1 MKSNKYVLKALDAY
15 PYNLEEASE
24 SLEYAL
30 SYDSEDTTAL
40 CLMGRMH
47 GEIFKD
53 FEAAKNYFLE
63 ALAVNVH
70 AIEIYPHYINVLIWN
85 EDYADTEKFIDFA
98 MGVKGTDKSWLL
110 YRKAELYEQLKKW
123 KPALK
128 MIKEAR
134 VIANNTPIIDWL
146 KTMEERIKTKSSGK
160 KKSTSGKKNK
170 KKRRDKKN
178 EKAA

>member
-53 FEAAKNYFLE
+53 FETAKTYFLE
-63 ALAVNVH
+63 ALAVDVH

-85 EDYADTEKFIDFA
+85 EDYADAEKFIDFA
-98 MGVKGTDKSWLL
+98 LGVKGTDKAWLL
-110 YRKAELYEQLKKW
+110 YRKACLFEALKKW
-123 KPALK
+123 NKTLK
-128 MIKEAR
+128 LIKEAR
-134 VIANNTPIIDWL
+134 AIANYTTIIDWL
-146 KTMEERIKTKSSGK
+146 KTLEERVNTKTSEK
-160 KKSTSGKKNK
+160 KKNKKGKKNK
-170 KKRRDKKN
+170 KSKKEVKL

>member
-63 ALAVNVH
+63 ALAINVH
-70 AIEIYPHYINVLIWN
+70 AIEIYPHYINVLILN
-85 EDYADTEKFIDFA
+85 EDFTDAEKFIDFA
-98 MGVKGTDKSWLL
+98 IGVKGTDKSWLL
-110 YRKAELYEQLKKW
+110 YRKAGLYEQLKKW
-123 KPALK
+123 KRALK
-128 MIKEAR
+128 IIKAAKA
-134 VIANNTPIIDWL
+134 IANNATMIDWL
-146 KTMEERIKTKSSGK
+146 KNLEERIKTK
-160 KKSTSGKKNK
+160 TSEKKKNK
-170 KKRRDKKN
+170 SGRKNKKSKKEIKH

>member
-30 SYDSEDTTAL
+30 SYDREDTTAL

-53 FEAAKNYFLE
+53 FEASKEYFLE

-85 EDYADTEKFIDFA
+85 EDYTDAEKFIDFA
-98 MGVKGTDKSWLL
+98 LGVKGTDKSWLL
-110 YRKAELYEQLKKW
+110 YRKASLYEQVKKLKK
-123 KPALK
+123 AMK
-128 MIKEAR
+128 MIQKAKA
-134 VIANNTPIIDWL
+134 IAHNTNIIECL
-146 KTMEERIKTKSSGK
+146 NTLEERIKTK
-160 KKSTSGKKNK
+160 TSGKKSGK
-170 KKRRDKKN
+170 KDKK
-178 EKAA
+178 EKSAA

>member
-1 MKSNKYVLKALDAY
+1 MKPNKYVLKALDAY

-70 AIEIYPHYINVLIWN
+70 TIEVYPHYINVLIWN
-85 EDYADTEKFIDFA
+85 EDYAEAEKFIDFA
-98 MGVKGTDKSWLL
+98 LGVKGTDKTWLL
-110 YRKAELYEQLKKW
+110 YRKASLYEQLKKW
-123 KPALK
+123 NKSLK
-128 MIKEAR
+128 VIKEAR
-134 VIANNTPIIDWL
+134 TIATYNCILDWL
-146 KTMEERIKTKSSGK
+146 KMLEERIKTKTSEK
-160 KKSTSGKKNK
+160 NKSGKKNK
-170 KKRRDKKN
+170 KSKKEIKH

>member
-47 GEIFKD
+47 GEILKD

-85 EDYADTEKFIDFA
+85 EDYADAEKFIDFA
-98 MGVKGTDKSWLL
+98 MGVKGTDKAWLL
-110 YRKAELYEQLKKW
+110 YRKAGLYEQLKKW
-123 KPALK
+123 NKSLK
-128 MIKEAR
+128 LIKEAR
-134 VIANNTPIIDWL
+134 TIATYNNILDWL
-146 KTMEERIKTKSSGK
+146 KTLEERIKTKASEK
-160 KKSTSGKKNK
+160 KKSGKKNK
-170 KKRRDKKN
+170 KIKQDKKR
-178 EKAA
+178 ETTA

>member
-53 FEAAKNYFLE
+53 FETSKNYYLE
-63 ALAVNVH
+63 ALAINVH

-85 EDYADTEKFIDFA
+85 EDYTDAEKFIDFA
-98 MGVKGTDKSWLL
+98 LGVKGTDKAWLL
-110 YRKAELYEQLKKW
+110 YRKACLYETLKKW
-123 KPALK
+123 KKAQQL
-128 MIKEAR
+128 IKEAR
-134 VIANNTPIIDWL
+134 EIANYTTIIDWL
-146 KTMEERIKTKSSGK
+146 KTLEERVKTKTAEKEKEKKGK
-160 KKSTSGKKNK
+160 KQKKEK
-170 KKRRDKKN
+170 QDKK
-178 EKAA
+178 EKNAA

>member
-30 SYDSEDTTAL
+30 SYDREDTTAL

-47 GEIFKD
+47 GEIFND
-53 FEAAKNYFLE
+53 FDTSKNYYLE

-85 EDYADTEKFIDFA
+85 EDYTDAEKFIDFA
-98 MGVKGTDKSWLL
+98 LGVKGTNKAWLL
-110 YRKAELYEQLKKW
+110 YRKACLFEEMKKW
-123 KPALK
+123 NKALK
-128 MIKEAR
+128 LIKEAR
-134 VIANNTPIIDWL
+134 AIANYTTIIDWL
-146 KTMEERIKTKSSGK
+146 KTLEERVNTKTSEK
-160 KKSTSGKKNK
+160 KKDKKGKKNK
-170 KKRRDKKN
+170 KTKQDKKK
-178 EKAA
+178 ETAA

>member
-1 MKSNKYVLKALDAY
+1 MKPNKYVLKALDAY

-63 ALAVNVH
+63 ALAINVH

-85 EDYADTEKFIDFA
+85 EDYADVEKFIDFA
-98 MGVKGTDKSWLL
+98 MGVKGTDKAWLL
-110 YRKAELYEQLKKW
+110 YRKACLFEALKKW
-123 KPALK
+123 NKALK
-128 MIKEAR
+128 LIKEAR
-134 VIANNTPIIDWL
+134 AIANYTTIIDWL
-146 KTMEERIKTKSSGK
+146 KTLEERVNTKTSEK
-160 KKSTSGKKNK
+160 KKNKSGKKNK
-170 KKRRDKKN
+170 KRKKEIKH

>member
-1 MKSNKYVLKALDAY
+1 MKPNKYVLKALDAY

-53 FEAAKNYFLE
+53 FEASKNYYLE
-63 ALAVNVH
+63 ALAINVH

-85 EDYADTEKFIDFA
+85 EDYADAEKFIDFA
-98 MGVKGTDKSWLL
+98 MGVKGTDKAWLL
-110 YRKAELYEQLKKW
+110 YRKAGLYEQLKKW
-123 KPALK
+123 KQALK
-128 MIKEAR
+128 MIKKAR
-134 VIANNTPIIDWL
+134 SLATYNNILDCL
-146 KTMEERIKTKSSGK
+146 KTLEERINTKTSEK
-160 KKSTSGKKNK
+160 KKNKSGKKNK
-170 KKRRDKKN
+170 KSKKEIKH

>member
-1 MKSNKYVLKALDAY
+1 MKTNKYVLKALDAY

-47 GEIFKD
+47 GEILKD
-53 FEAAKNYFLE
+53 FEAAKHYFLE
-63 ALAVNVH
+63 ALAINVH

-85 EDYADTEKFIDFA
+85 EDYADAEKFIDFA

-110 YRKAELYEQLKKW
+110 YRKAGLYEQLKKW
-123 KPALK
+123 KKALK
-128 MIKEAR
+128 MIEGAR
-134 VIANNTPIIDWL
+134 AMANNTTIIDWL
-146 KTMEERIKTKSSGK
+146 KTL
-160 KKSTSGKKNK
+160 
-170 KKRRDKKN
+170 
-178 EKAA
+178 